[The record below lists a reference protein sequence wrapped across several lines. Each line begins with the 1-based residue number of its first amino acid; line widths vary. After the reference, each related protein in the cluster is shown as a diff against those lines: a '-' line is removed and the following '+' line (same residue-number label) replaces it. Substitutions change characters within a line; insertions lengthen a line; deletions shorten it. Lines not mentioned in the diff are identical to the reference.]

1 MAVELR
7 IADEDVARVRRSV
20 ERKIAQRM
28 EKLAVTI
35 YNLIVLGPEPI
46 WSGAYASSWS
56 IRRGSPDVIDNV
68 SPRAIRV
75 SGRYVPEE
83 TFTPASPIEG
93 SIGMLSPYEPIFIS
107 NYSMRFGPY
116 GDIPGHAGIVE
127 YQGTP
132 KHPSAWMIAA
142 DAKNTALTA
151 ARYF

>member
-1 MAVELR
+1 
-7 IADEDVARVRRSV
+7 V

-35 YNLIVLGPEPI
+35 YNTIVLGPEPI

-56 IRRGSPDVIDNV
+56 IGVGSPDVIDNV
-68 SPRAIRV
+68 SPRAIRAG
-75 SGRYVPEE
+75 GRYIPEE
-83 TFTPASPIEG
+83 TFTPASPIG
-93 SIGMLSPYEPIFIS
+93 GAIGMLTPYEPIFIS

-116 GDIPGHAGIVE
+116 GDTPGHASIVE

-132 KHPSAWMIAA
+132 KHSSPWNIAA
-142 DAKNTALTA
+142 HAKSVALTA